1 MFTEYTACKKATDNK
16 MGPCA
21 DTKTHKDEHIAYIW
35 YTSVHSPHTQAA
47 DQTDNLETT
56 NKVSLFYRM

>member
-1 MFTEYTACKKATDNK
+1 

-35 YTSVHSPHTQAA
+35 YTSVHSPDTQAA
-47 DQTDNLETT
+47 DQTDKNLKTT